1 MTFKANTFQ
10 CSVKCKWGFF
20 LQATNAVELD
30 PSYGMDVNPLELSIS
45 GSNGERVS
53 YMNNV
58 YQVSGIL
65 KQIFGLGDIQHPV
78 LKDAIKR
85 AYLEKGFSVSDR
97 TTWNNEPPQFQ
108 DIWAILE
115 FMEQNEGNNVRN
127 LKYRIEPLFENNIF
141 VSGVDSISIAEI
153 LRQNSVINLS
163 TLHTPELMKSVAR
176 FVLQAIYNRMLA
188 EGPSKKIKLYV
199 VIDEAHKL
207 SYDQTLT
214 DLIREARKYGVG
226 FILAS
231 QSVRD
236 FATVVFE
243 NMGTKI
249 ALQLEGEDAKFMA
262 DNFGATDKLSKEAV
276 LSMLPSQKPL
286 RALIRNNHFEPFV
299 QVDIEAFYDK

>member
-1 MTFKANTFQ
+1 
-10 CSVKCKWGFF
+10 
-20 LQATNAVELD
+20 
-30 PSYGMDVNPLELSIS
+30 MDINPLELSID
-45 GSNGERVS
+45 GNTGDKIG
-53 YMNNV
+53 YMSNV
-58 YQVSGIL
+58 YQVSSIL

-78 LKDAIKR
+78 LKEAIKR
-85 AYLEKGFSVSDR
+85 AYQEKGFSVNDR

-115 FMEQNEGNNVRN
+115 FMEQNEGSNVRN

-141 VSGVDSISIAEI
+141 VSGVDSVSISEI
-153 LRQNSVINLS
+153 LKQNSVINLS

-176 FVLQAIYNRMLA
+176 FVLQAVYNRMLA

-249 ALQLEGEDAKFMA
+249 ALQLEGEDAKFMSE
-262 DNFGATDKLSKEAV
+262 NFGATDKSSKEAV
-276 LSMLPSQKPL
+276 LKLLPSQKPM

-299 QVDIEAFYDK
+299 QVDIEPFYSK